1 MPEKNMPESFVTATA
16 SIEVDGVTTVFSS
29 SIGTKA
35 GQESI
40 MLDIAWRKTMIQF
53 NEDLD
58 GVKKEKT

>member
-1 MPEKNMPESFVTATA
+1 MPDKMMPESFVTATA
-16 SIEVDGVTTVFSS
+16 SIEVDGVTTIFSS

-58 GVKKEKT
+58 GAKEEKK